1 MIFLFYSLSL
11 LNSMGRR
18 RILQKCS
25 VYKLFEFQTLE
36 FEKTDLLLL
45 QPRNFDWLTFWIRN
59 MSHLLLYRISCFY
72 IKQQRTLNPN
82 SRTWFKRASDTV
94 QCFHVSI
101 MRNEGSAAFNSL
113 KVSPR
118 TRRPCILVFRIH
130 LSRFIYF

>member
-1 MIFLFYSLSL
+1 MEPLTKWYFCFIPCLLSIE
-11 LNSMGRR
+11 RR

-82 SRTWFKRASDTV
+82 IFFSPTCFKTDTFTV
-94 QCFHVSI
+94 FIFPCQSWGMNDLCCL
-101 MRNEGSAAFNSL
+101 NSL
-113 KVSPR
+113 KV
-118 TRRPCILVFRIH
+118 T
-130 LSRFIYF
+130 LSTHSCVQNTFV

>member
-11 LNSMGRR
+11 LNSMERR

-82 SRTWFKRASDTV
+82 SFLGLAFKLTHLQFSSL
-94 QCFHVSI
+94 HVNPEEWMTPKLFKSYT
-101 MRNEGSAAFNSL
+101 ELTS
-113 KVSPR
+113 
-118 TRRPCILVFRIH
+118 
-130 LSRFIYF
+130 LSRHSCVQNTFV